1 MAKAAAQRKKGT
13 VRRQGRRVM
22 PALRRTAK
30 RVKAMAAAERGP
42 LTLGEIIAAAYDT
55 AGGEFREV
63 LKLVTSPQMSKAL
76 GRRIELV
83 G

>member
-1 MAKAAAQRKKGT
+1 MAKATTQRKKAT

-30 RVKAMAAAERGP
+30 RAKAVAAQAP
-42 LTLGEIIAAAYDT
+42 LTVGEIIAAAYDT

-63 LKLVTSPQMSKAL
+63 LALVTSPQMSRAL
-76 GRRIELV
+76 GRRIVLE

>member
-1 MAKAAAQRKKGT
+1 MAKATAQRKKGT
-13 VRRQGRRVM
+13 IRRQGRRVM

-30 RVKAMAAAERGP
+30 RVKSLAERGP

-55 AGGEFREV
+55 SGGEFRDV
-63 LKLVTSPQMSKAL
+63 LAQLTSPQMSKAL